1 MYFTVYFI
9 IQNAGDAEIV
19 LVGNK
24 TDLVSRRVVEEMAGR
39 YLAHEHGIAYIET
52 SALKD
57 ENFHEVSVV
66 RIRKPWGISITCVF
80 YTCLSNL
87 S

>member
-1 MYFTVYFI
+1 MYFTVY

-24 TDLVSRRVVEEMAGR
+24 TDLVSRRVVGEMAGR
-39 YLAHEHGIAYIET
+39 DLAHEHGIAYIET

-57 ENFHEVSVV
+57 ENLHEVSVMG
-66 RIRKPWGISITCVF
+66 IRKPWGFNITCVF
-80 YTCLSNL
+80 YTGL
-87 S
+87 